1 LFGHQTH
8 SRGGNDDQQAPRHRR
23 RDQRAIALK
32 LLAGTAHAAVP
43 NGTEIDGRKGRVLL
57 TVLHDA
63 SAHHARG
70 IAIAG
75 IDGEIV

>member
-1 LFGHQTH
+1 MTSKHPVTAVAISG
-8 SRGGNDDQQAPRHRR
+8 
-23 RDQRAIALK
+23 AIALK

-43 NGTEIDGRKGRVLL
+43 EIDGRKGRVLL
-57 TVLHDA
+57 SVLHDA

>member
-1 LFGHQTH
+1 MTSKHPVTAVAISG
-8 SRGGNDDQQAPRHRR
+8 
-23 RDQRAIALK
+23 AIALK

-57 TVLHDA
+57 SVLHDA

-70 IAIAG
+70 IEIAG
-75 IDGEIV
+75 IDGKIV

>member
-1 LFGHQTH
+1 MTSKHPVTAVAISG
-8 SRGGNDDQQAPRHRR
+8 
-23 RDQRAIALK
+23 AIALK

-43 NGTEIDGRKGRVLL
+43 NGTEIDGRKDRVLL
-57 TVLHDA
+57 SVLHDA

-70 IAIAG
+70 IEIAG

>member
-1 LFGHQTH
+1 MTSKRPISCVASG
-8 SRGGNDDQQAPRHRR
+8 A
-23 RDQRAIALK
+23 AVVLK
-32 LLAGTAHAAVP
+32 LLAGTAHAAGP

-70 IAIAG
+70 IEIAG
-75 IDGEIV
+75 VDGEIV